1 MLVVLA
7 VIDLL
12 WAHVVRRAYVSVG
25 ELRLLVHS
33 SCQTEV
39 PYLHVAVGVQED
51 VARLEVS
58 VKDLGA
64 LALAFAP
71 MAVVEPLRDLS
82 HNLPD
87 NVLRNVL
94 LLLSAAPY
102 YLSEVPLL
110 AVLHDDVDLLILLVN
125 DAIVVANNVRVA
137 KLSEDVHF
145 GHDLLLLFLAH
156 GTEIELLPHH
166 NLAVTLPTDLAH
178 FTERA

>member
-1 MLVVLA
+1 M
-7 VIDLL
+7 
-12 WAHVVRRAYVSVG
+12 
-25 ELRLLVHS
+25 VHS

-58 VKDLGA
+58 VKDFCRA
-64 LALAFAP
+64 LALTFAP

-82 HNLPD
+82 QNLPD
-87 NVLRNVL
+87 HVLRNVL
-94 LLLSAAPY
+94 LLLSAAPD

-110 AVLHDDVDLLILLVN
+110 AVLHYDVDLLILLVN
-125 DAIVVANNVRVA
+125 DAIVVADNVRVA

-178 FTERA
+178 FPERA